1 MRINCMA
8 TNHLDTMMVATLNTA
23 LANIRAE
30 AHNDFKLA
38 LEQCPWIQQLE
49 LSLEARYND
58 QGGVILECFS
68 DDFMACSI
76 LCVGDEE
83 SFSVWVENGEIE
95 CAEFERMPNGDVLRD
110 QFKEHIVPVF
120 KNYDQVK
127 TLLVFGYE
135 GDVTIDMN
143 GIHRPKQ
150 ESFVETLQKLIDM
163 TNGEY

>member
-1 MRINCMA
+1 M
-8 TNHLDTMMVATLNTA
+8 TNHLDTMMIATLNTA

-49 LSLEARYND
+49 LKLEARYND
-58 QGGVILECFS
+58 QGGMSLECFT
-68 DDFMACSI
+68 DDYWGLYI
-76 LCVGDEE
+76 LCVGDKE
-83 SFSVWVENGEIE
+83 SFYCSCDDGEIE
-95 CAEFERMPNGDVLRD
+95 CDEFKRMPNGDVLRD
-110 QFKEHIVPVF
+110 QFKEYIVPVF

-135 GDVTIDMN
+135 GDVTIDTN